1 MQRQKEKLSMKD
13 YPESE
18 RPIEKMTEQGVDSL
32 SDEELLAILIGN
44 GTKTHNALELSDQL
58 IRQQRNRTWLLKA
71 SINELMTLSGIG
83 PTKACRIMAGLE
95 LGKRLNQTRNFYQ
108 ISLSSP
114 KTVAAYFRGLV
125 QGEDREIFCIL
136 LLDVK
141 NRPIRKTMVSI
152 GTIQETLIHPREVFR
167 SAVRAGASGILL
179 SHNHPSGDPE
189 PSPEDIR
196 VTKRLVEAGKILDIP
211 VLDHVIVADQSYLS
225 FKERNLISF

>member
-1 MQRQKEKLSMKD
+1 
-13 YPESE
+13 
-18 RPIEKMTEQGVDSL
+18 
-32 SDEELLAILIGN
+32 
-44 GTKTHNALELSDQL
+44 
-58 IRQQRNRTWLLKA
+58 
-71 SINELMTLSGIG
+71 
-83 PTKACRIMAGLE
+83 
-95 LGKRLNQTRNFYQ
+95 
-108 ISLSSP
+108 
-114 KTVAAYFRGLV
+114 
-125 QGEDREIFCIL
+125 
-136 LLDVK
+136 
-141 NRPIRKTMVSI
+141 MVSI